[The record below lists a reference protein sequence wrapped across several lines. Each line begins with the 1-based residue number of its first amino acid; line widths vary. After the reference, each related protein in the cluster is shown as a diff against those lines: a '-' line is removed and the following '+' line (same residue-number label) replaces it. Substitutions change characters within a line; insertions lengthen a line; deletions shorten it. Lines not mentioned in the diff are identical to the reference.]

1 MGYEDII
8 LARLEEALS
17 VKEKM
22 LRSESLKDGI
32 NRSVEIILKS
42 YREEKGRLFLAGNG
56 GSAADA
62 QHLACELVGRF
73 YLDRKSL
80 SAEAL
85 TVNSSSLTAISNDF
99 GYEKLFARALEGKG
113 KKGDV
118 FMGLSTSGSSLNIV
132 NALKQAREMGMHTIG
147 LTGEKT
153 GLMDEWCDIV
163 IKIPESD
170 TPRIQEGHI
179 LAGHIICEIVERE
192 MFPHA

>member
-8 LARLEEALS
+8 EARLNQALS
-17 VKEKM
+17 LKEKM
-22 LRSESLKDGI
+22 LQSPLLVKGI
-32 NRSVEIILKS
+32 NDSVEMILKS
-42 YREEKGRLFLAGNG
+42 YRTDQGRLFLAGNG

-85 TVNSSSLTAISNDF
+85 TVNSSSLTAIANDY
-99 GYEKLFARALEGKG
+99 GYDKLFSRALEGKG

-118 FMGLSTSGSSLNIV
+118 FIGLSTSGNSANIV
-132 NALKQAREMGMHTIG
+132 SALKQASRMGIHTIG
-147 LTGEKT
+147 MTGEK
-153 GLMDEWCDIV
+153 GGEMEDLCDILLS
-163 IKIPESD
+163 IPESD
-170 TPRIQEGHI
+170 TPRVQEGHI

-192 MFPHA
+192 MFPRA

>member
-1 MGYEDII
+1 MNYEEKIVG
-8 LARLEEALS
+8 RLNQALE
-17 VKEKM
+17 VKERM
-22 LRSESLKDGI
+22 LRSYELIEGI
-32 NRSVEIILKS
+32 QKAVEMILKS
-42 YREEKGRLFLAGNG
+42 YREEKGRVFFAGNG

-73 YLDRKSL
+73 YLNRRSL

-85 TVNSSSLTAISNDF
+85 TVNSSSLTAIANDF
-99 GYEKLFARALEGKG
+99 GYDRLFARSLEGQG

-118 FMGLSTSGSSLNIV
+118 FYGMSTSGNSPNIV
-132 NALKQAREMGMHTIG
+132 LALEQAKEMGIHTIG
-147 LTGEKT
+147 LTGENGGRME
-153 GLMDEWCDIV
+153 GLCDIL